1 LEAKRSAKLAEAEEM
16 TGRLAELDGAMDEQR
31 AQGEEA
37 AGRRAGV
44 VSELEVLLAEQEGF
58 RQVLT
63 KLFYR
68 WVGGWAAGAA
78 SV

>member
-16 TGRLAELDGAMDEQR
+16 AGRLAELDGAMDEQR
-31 AQGEEA
+31 THGEEA

-58 RQVLT
+58 REVLT

-68 WVGGWAAGAA
+68 
-78 SV
+78 